1 MAKLFSGFFFS
12 NFVPFYSSLHVS
24 LVPEQGVN
32 TTTGSSDRKASPTCN
47 IKYEEYSQIMQY
59 KYSSEIVIVMYDIV
73 NG

>member
-1 MAKLFSGFFFS
+1 M
-12 NFVPFYSSLHVS
+12 S

-47 IKYEEYSQIMQY
+47 IKYEEYYQIMQY